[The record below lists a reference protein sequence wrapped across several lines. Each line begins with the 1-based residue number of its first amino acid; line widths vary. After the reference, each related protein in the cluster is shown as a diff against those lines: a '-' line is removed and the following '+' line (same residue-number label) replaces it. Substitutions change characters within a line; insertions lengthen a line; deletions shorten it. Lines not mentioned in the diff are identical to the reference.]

1 MHGFKLLKRV
11 EIFMFMKRTQL
22 VVSVMLLILLV
33 SISSY
38 AEAKKY
44 KEVDAQ
50 TVKKMMDSEDVLV
63 VFPLSPLEF
72 NDLHIKGSVNIPMD
86 QLEVELPEDKSRK
99 IVFYCL
105 GVKCVASWRAAVKA
119 VELGYKN
126 VYAFREG
133 LPGWIAEGFQ
143 TVTTDKPPNVEVK
156 KITTSELAA
165 KLASEPIILVDINLE
180 ADARKF
186 HIDHA
191 KRVQISMD
199 ELHLRGVTL
208 DKNRQIVV
216 LCLKGNRAPTAVRYL
231 MGKGFGNVVAV
242 DGGMQQWVL
251 EGRPVKQGN

>member
-1 MHGFKLLKRV
+1 MFKKR
-11 EIFMFMKRTQL
+11 MQL
-22 VVSVMLLILLV
+22 VVSAMLMVLLV

-50 TVKKMMDSEDVLV
+50 TVKKMMDSEDALV

-86 QLEVELPEDKSRK
+86 QLEAKLPKDKSRK

-105 GVKCVASWRAAVKA
+105 GVKCVASWRGAVKA
-119 VELGYKN
+119 VELGYKH

-133 LPGWIAEGFQ
+133 LPGWIAEGFP
-143 TVTTDKPPNVEVK
+143 TVTTDKLPNVEVK
-156 KITTSELAA
+156 KISTTELAA
-165 KLASEPIILVDINLE
+165 KLAGEPIILVDINLE

-231 MGKGFGNVVAV
+231 IGKGFENVVAV